1 MHDLCQ
7 QFLLIHSKELS
18 IELELLS
25 SYVIYKG
32 CPESLS
38 HF

>member
-1 MHDLCQ
+1 MHDICP
-7 QFLLIHSKELS
+7 QFLFIHSKELS

-25 SYVIYKG
+25 DYVIYKG
-32 CPESLS
+32 SPKSLS